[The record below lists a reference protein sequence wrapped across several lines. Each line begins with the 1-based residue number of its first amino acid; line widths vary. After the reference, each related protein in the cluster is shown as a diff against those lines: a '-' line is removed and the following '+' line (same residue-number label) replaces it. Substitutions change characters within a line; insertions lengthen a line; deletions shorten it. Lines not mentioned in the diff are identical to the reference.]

1 MSNTT
6 QNNRDKDNERIGS
19 EIPCIQ
25 GIGGYVD
32 IKLKDSDT
40 CARVP
45 TYVNPCVYAPG
56 GYFDIEVNGRMQK
69 MYIGFECL
77 LPKMVIECLLPK
89 MVMLTDKTKN

>member
-32 IKLKDSDT
+32 IKLKGSDT
-40 CARVP
+40 CVSP
-45 TYVNPCVYAPG
+45 LYVNPCVHAPG
-56 GYFDIEVNGRMQK
+56 GYVDIEVNGRMQK
-69 MYIGFECL
+69 MYIGFKCL
-77 LPKMVIECLLPK
+77 PPN
-89 MVMLTDKTKN
+89 MVMTDKTKN

>member
-1 MSNTT
+1 MATDEVVMSNTT

-32 IKLKDSDT
+32 IKVNGDT
-40 CARVP
+40 CVRP
-45 TYVNPCVYAPG
+45 IYISPCVYAPG

-77 LPKMVIECLLPK
+77 SPNMD
-89 MVMLTDKTKN
+89 MTTDKTKN